1 MVNWSREAVDKRARA
16 RHDAMRR
23 SGGRRDERGTGV
35 DGDRWDALF
44 EDLEAEAAAQEA
56 ADLRAEVTE
65 RTRRELGSLRLI
77 DRLRGAGGRTLH
89 VDLRSGEVVTGLLA
103 DVGADWLLIRDGA
116 GAALVAL
123 AQVISLRGL
132 GPESATPG
140 SEGRVGAALDLRHP
154 LRRLCRSRVA
164 VLMTTAGGATVA
176 GTIDRVG
183 ADFVDVAQ
191 HPPDVPRRADMRQ
204 IRTIPVA
211 AIALVRSS

>member
-1 MVNWSREAVDKRARA
+1 MQ
-16 RHDAMRR
+16 
-23 SGGRRDERGTGV
+23 
-35 DGDRWDALF
+35 GDRWDALF

-77 DRLRGAGGRTLH
+77 DRLRAADGRTLRI
-89 VDLRSGEVVTGLLA
+89 DLRSGDVVAGRLA
-103 DVGADWLLIRDGA
+103 DVGADWVLIRDGA
-116 GAALVAL
+116 GTALVAL
-123 AQVISLRGL
+123 AQVISLSGL
-132 GPESATPG
+132 GPGSATPG

-164 VLMTTAGGATVA
+164 VLVTTAGGATVG

-191 HPPDVPRRADMRQ
+191 HPPDAPRRADAGQ
-204 IRTIPVA
+204 IRAIPIA
-211 AIALVRSS
+211 AVALVRSS